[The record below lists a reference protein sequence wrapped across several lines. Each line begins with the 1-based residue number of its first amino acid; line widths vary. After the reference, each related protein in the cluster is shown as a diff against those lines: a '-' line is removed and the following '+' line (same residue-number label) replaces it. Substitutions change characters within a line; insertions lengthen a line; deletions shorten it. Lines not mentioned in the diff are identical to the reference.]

1 MSSITDSVSLAVKE
15 GAKPVQMPRFGL
27 GVYES
32 EGQDCYNSVL
42 WALQAGYRL
51 IDSAEWYENE
61 EESGKAIR
69 DFMAQTGTP
78 RSEIF
83 YTTKLMK
90 NLGYEHVKRS
100 IQRSLDLAGLDY
112 LDLYLIHGPHPDKKA
127 RLDSWRAIEDAVAE
141 GKIRAAGVSNLG
153 VRHLEELYA
162 AGLKVPIAIN
172 QMDLHPFMRRVEL
185 VEYCRSKGIVMM
197 AWGPLVRGYR
207 FDHPA
212 VVALGKK
219 HAKSP
224 AQILLRWGLQKDFIV
239 IPKSVKQ
246 SRIEQNKD
254 VFDFQLDSEDMK
266 ALEDLD
272 EHLVTDWDPSE
283 DP

>member
-1 MSSITDSVSLAVKE
+1 MSSITDSVTLAVKE

-172 QMDLHPFMRRVEL
+172 QMDLHPFMRRDQL
-185 VEYCRSKGIVMM
+185 VEYCRSKGIAMM

-212 VVALGKK
+212 VVQLGKK
-219 HAKSP
+219 HSKSP

-254 VFDFQLDSEDMK
+254 VFDFKLDSEDMK

>member
-1 MSSITDSVSLAVKE
+1 MLTCS
-15 GAKPVQMPRFGL
+15 
-27 GVYES
+27 
-32 EGQDCYNSVL
+32 
-42 WALQAGYRL
+42 ALRTA
-51 IDSAEWYENE
+51 S
-61 EESGKAIR
+61 
-69 DFMAQTGTP
+69 
-78 RSEIF
+78 
-83 YTTKLMK
+83 
-90 NLGYEHVKRS
+90 
-100 IQRSLDLAGLDY
+100 
-112 LDLYLIHGPHPDKKA
+112 DLYLIHGPHPDKKA

-153 VRHLEELYA
+153 VRHLEELYS

-212 VVALGKK
+212 VVKLGKK
-219 HAKSP
+219 HGKSP

-272 EHLVTDWDPSE
+272 EHLVTEWVRFQLDCLASDLTNL
-283 DP
+283 

>member
-224 AQILLRWGLQKDFIV
+224 AQIPLRWGLQKDFIV